1 MTHLYNSILGFHI
14 LRQAQMVSLHG
25 GGSGIGMV
33 IYLAGLVRKSSVMC
47 GLYGTFVQVYLINK

>member
-1 MTHLYNSILGFHI
+1 
-14 LRQAQMVSLHG
+14 MVSLHG

-47 GLYGTFVQVYLINK
+47 GLYGTFVQVYLINKYMLYIMV